1 MRRHAAKM
9 VVPATVLAA
18 ALGAGLAGPAWATA
32 SVSTN
37 RLAGPDRFATA
48 AAIASGTF
56 TSARTAIVASGADP
70 NFPDAIASSYLA
82 GNTTAPVL
90 LTDPA
95 SLSSATQNELKTLG
109 VSGVD
114 VVGGPNA
121 VSDNVVSQLKALGY
135 VVDRIAGATRYSTA
149 AAVAEAPGSTPVGS
163 LPSQGRTAL
172 LATGENFPDALTGGP
187 VAYADSFPT
196 LLTETATLA
205 PEASGAM
212 DNLAI
217 KHVIVLG
224 GPLAVSDTVVSQ
236 VQAKG
241 ITVERLAGQNRQQ
254 TATAISDFELSR
266 LGFPGIHVNLARGDN
281 FPDALAGGPHGGH
294 EGAAILLT
302 STPDSLG
309 ADTDAYLRAH
319 TSTIASIDVFGGPL
333 AVSDATVAAAQKA
346 AENG

>member
-1 MRRHAAKM
+1 MRRQLSKTIPAAIL
-9 VVPATVLAA
+9 AT
-18 ALGAGLAGPAWATA
+18 ALGAAASGPAWATA
-32 SVSTN
+32 SVTTN
-37 RLAGPDRFATA
+37 RLAGNDRYQTA
-48 AAIASGTF
+48 AAIAAHTF

-70 NFPDAIASSYLA
+70 NFPDSIAASYLA
-82 GNTTAPVL
+82 GNTTSPVL

-95 SLSSATQNELKTLG
+95 SLSSATQAELKALN

-114 VVGGPNA
+114 VVGGPAA

-135 VVDRIAGATRYSTA
+135 VVDRVSGATRYSTA
-149 AAVAEAPGSTPVGS
+149 AAIAEAPGPTPVGS
-163 LPSQGRTAL
+163 LAGQGRTAL

-187 VAYADSFPT
+187 MSYADSFPT
-196 LLTETATLA
+196 LLTETASLA

-224 GPLAVSDTVVSQ
+224 GPNAVADAVLSQ

-241 ITVERLAGQNRQQ
+241 ITVERLAGATRQT
-254 TATAISDFELSR
+254 TATAISDFELTH
-266 LGFPGIHVNLARGDN
+266 LGFAGTHVNLARGDN
-281 FPDALAGGPHGGH
+281 FPDALAGGPHGGQ

-333 AVSDATVAAAQKA
+333 AVSDATVAAAQTA
-346 AENG
+346 AQNG